1 MPVKNYKEANNSLF
15 LLSFYDIGYADN
27 PNAEIS
33 NTFSNQLLYG
43 YGVGLEWIV
52 WYDRMVRF
60 EVSRNHL
67 NEIGFFV

>member
-1 MPVKNYKEANNSLF
+1 MQKLATP
-15 LLSFYDIGYADN
+15 
-27 PNAEIS
+27 
-33 NTFSNQLLYG
+33 FSNQLLYG

-67 NEIGFFV
+67 NEIGFFVSFKMGV